1 MISQN
6 GKKWGV
12 LMMFM
17 MAHAINDGFGW
28 IIPPLLPAIR
38 EHFQLSYGEMGAFYT
53 SFRFFG
59 NIAQA
64 PAAYLVHFVPIST
77 ILVSGLLWLS
87 IGMFVSSLS
96 STYRLM
102 VVFSAVGGIGAATY
116 HPLAVAILSRVFG
129 RDSLGRAVALHLSA
143 STMGQV
149 IAPLLVGLL
158 LIHYEWRLPVQIWSG
173 LGILVG
179 VTLFLFLRSQEDG
192 FQLKN
197 KTLGFPFFS
206 RPLGIYILAE
216 SLWGIA
222 QMAMMTFLPLF
233 LVDYRGFSHGKAAA
247 VFGIMALSGTFFR
260 PFLGALMDWMGR
272 RKPVIIGGAVIAGLS
287 ILGIAK
293 AETEWL
299 IYLFVILLGTF
310 GSGHAGLADTF
321 MIEMIPSHRRE
332 ETLGFVYTMRMGIAS
347 LSPFMVGLV
356 SERIGL
362 IHGFTILALISGL
375 SVILFS
381 LAEEKPVDS

>member
-1 MISQN
+1 
-6 GKKWGV
+6 
-12 LMMFM
+12 MMFM

-59 NIAQA
+59 NILQW
-64 PAAYLVHFVPIST
+64 PAAYLIHLAPIST
-77 ILVSGLLWLS
+77 ILVGGLLWLS
-87 IGMFVSSLS
+87 VGMFVSSLS
-96 STYRLM
+96 STYGML

-116 HPLAVAILSRVFG
+116 HPLAVTTLSRVFG

-158 LIHYEWRLPVQIWSG
+158 LIHYGWGLPVQIWSG

-179 VTLFLFLRSQEDG
+179 VSLFLFLRHQEDG

-197 KTLGFPFFS
+197 KTLDLPFFS

-216 SLWGIA
+216 GLWGVA
-222 QMAMMTFLPLF
+222 QMSLMTFLPLF
-233 LVDYRGFSHGKAAA
+233 LVDYRGFSQGKAAA
-247 VFGIMALSGTFFR
+247 VFGVMALSGTFLR
-260 PFLGALMDWMGR
+260 PFMGALMDWMGR
-272 RKPVIIGGAVIAGLS
+272 RKPVIIGGAIIAGLS
-287 ILGIAK
+287 ILGIARV
-293 AETEWL
+293 ETEWL
-299 IYLFVILLGTF
+299 MYLFIVLLGTF

-321 MIEMIPSHRRE
+321 MIEMVPSHRRE
-332 ETLGFVYTMRMGIAS
+332 ETLGFVYTIRMGIAS
-347 LSPFMVGLV
+347 LSPFLVGFI

-362 IHGFTILALISGL
+362 INGFTILVLISGL

-381 LAEEKPVDS
+381 LAEEKPVD